1 MIKIENL
8 HKSYKGHKVLK
19 GLNIEVQT
27 GEVYGFIGH
36 NGVGKSTT
44 MNILAGLIEF
54 QTGRCI
60 INGRDISYRGPKN
73 KDVGYLP
80 EDPKFYPY
88 MSGWEYLEFIGRIG
102 GESGNVIKQ
111 KAMRLLEVVKL
122 EKSAK
127 RPIGGY
133 SRGMKQR
140 LGLAVAMY
148 HDPSLYLLDEPSS
161 ALDPEGRLDMLNI
174 IEDLKGQGKTV
185 FLSTHILND
194 IERVCDRVGI
204 IHDGKI
210 VVEDKLDSLIG
221 KFVQPVYDIEF
232 MKTPDKDITER
243 LLKLDYVENVYLQDN
258 KASITIKSVE
268 KDSQKLLREIAESDV
283 YIASINLRRNSLEE
297 IFLKVVK

>member
-19 GLNIEVQT
+19 GLDIEVNA
-27 GEVYGFIGH
+27 GEIYGFIGH

-44 MNILAGLIEF
+44 MNILAGLINF
-54 QTGRCI
+54 QEGKCI
-60 INGRDISYRGPKN
+60 INGRDSSCKGLMN
-73 KDVGYLP
+73 KDIGYLP

-88 MSGWEYLEFIGRIG
+88 MSAWEYMDFIGRIG
-102 GESGNVIKQ
+102 GDTGNIIKE
-111 KAMRLLEVVKL
+111 KATKLLERVKL
-122 EKSAK
+122 EKAAK

-148 HDPSLYLLDEPSS
+148 HDPFVYLLDEPSS
-161 ALDPEGRLDMLNI
+161 ALDPEGRLDMVNI
-174 IEDLKGQGKTV
+174 IEDLKSQGKTV

-221 KFVQPVYDIEF
+221 KYIQPVYDIEF
-232 MKTPDKDITER
+232 LKKPEKDISDR
-243 LLKLDYVENVYLQDN
+243 FVKLDYVEKVDTQDN
-258 KASITIKSVE
+258 KISITIKNVE
-268 KDSQKLLREIAESDV
+268 KDSKNLLREVVESNEC
-283 YIASINLRRNSLEE
+283 ITSINLRRNSLEE
-297 IFLKVVK
+297 IFMKVAK